1 MEKNKSNYM
10 VRLVGNNKIRTAIFI
25 SGKGSNMKNLIKFS
39 KIKNSP
45 IVIDFVLSNNKKANC
60 INYLKKNKIDFKNV
74 GGYYPCNHE
83 IDDLDMLYFLRNK
96 KANISLPI
104 IRENNQMDFFEW
116 TNKDPLKINK
126 YGIAEPT
133 LGKKIYPDIIFV
145 PLVAYDD
152 DLNRLGY
159 GGGFYD
165 RYLEKVSKIK
175 KIFKIGLGFSYQEI
189 KKIPINKY
197 DKKLDLIITEK
208 KIIQ

>member
-1 MEKNKSNYM
+1 MSKSKL
-10 VRLVGNNKIRTAIFI
+10 RRKIL
-25 SGKGSNMKNLIKFS
+25 NLRKKKS
-39 KIKNSP
+39 HKKLSLYPVKIYR
-45 IVIDFVLSNNKKANC
+45 F
-60 INYLKKNKIDFKNV
+60 LKKNKISFKNV
-74 GGYYPCNHE
+74 GGYYPCNNE
-83 IDDLDMLYFLRNK
+83 IDDLEILNFFRNK
-96 KANISLPI
+96 KISISLPI
-104 IRENNQMDFFEW
+104 IKENNQMDFFEW
-116 TNKDPLKINK
+116 SNKNPLKINK
-126 YGIAEPT
+126 YGIAEPISS
-133 LGKKIYPDIIFV
+133 KKIYPDVIFV
-145 PLVAYDD
+145 PLVAYDN

>member
-1 MEKNKSNYM
+1 MNKSKL
-10 VRLVGNNKIRTAIFI
+10 RSKILKLRKKN
-25 SGKGSNMKNLIKFS
+25 SYKNLSLNPESIFR
-39 KIKNSP
+39 
-45 IVIDFVLSNNKKANC
+45 F
-60 INYLKKNKIDFKNV
+60 LKKKKINFKNI
-74 GGYYPCNHE
+74 GGYFPYNYE
-83 IDDLDMLYFLRNK
+83 IDDLDILNFLRNK
-96 KANISLPI
+96 KSTISLPI
-104 IRENNQMDFFEW
+104 IRKNKQMDFFEW
-116 TNKDPLKINK
+116 TIKDPLKINK
-126 YGIAEPT
+126 YGIAEPISV
-133 LGKKIYPDIIFV
+133 KKIYPDIIFV
-145 PLVAYDD
+145 PLVAYDN

>member
-1 MEKNKSNYM
+1 MSKSKL
-10 VRLVGNNKIRTAIFI
+10 R
-25 SGKGSNMKNLIKFS
+25 S
-39 KIKNSP
+39 KILNIRKKN
-45 IVIDFVLSNNKKANC
+45 FHKKLSLHPVK
-60 INYLKKNKIDFKNV
+60 IYRFLKKNKINFKNI
-74 GGYYPCNHE
+74 GGYYPCNNE
-83 IDDLDMLYFLRNK
+83 IDDLDMLNFLKNK
-96 KANISLPI
+96 KINISLPI
-104 IRENNQMDFFEW
+104 IRENSKMDFFEW

-126 YGIAEPT
+126 YGIAEPISS
-133 LGKKIYPDIIFV
+133 KKIYPDLIFV
-145 PLVAYDD
+145 PLVAYDC

-165 RYLEKVSKIK
+165 RYIEKISKIK

>member
-1 MEKNKSNYM
+1 MSKSTL
-10 VRLVGNNKIRTAIFI
+10 R
-25 SGKGSNMKNLIKFS
+25 S
-39 KIKNSP
+39 KILNLRKKNSYKK
-45 IVIDFVLSNNKKANC
+45 LSLYPDR
-60 INYLKKNKIDFKNV
+60 IYRFLKKNKINFKNV

-116 TNKDPLKINK
+116 TTKDPLKINK
-126 YGIAEPT
+126 YGIAEPIST
-133 LGKKIYPDIIFV
+133 KKIFPDIIFV

-152 DLNRLGY
+152 NLNRLGY

-165 RYLEKVSKIK
+165 RYFEKIERIK
-175 KIFKIGLGFSYQEI
+175 KILKIGLGFSYQKL
-189 KKIPINKY
+189 KKIPITKY

>member
-1 MEKNKSNYM
+1 MSKSKL
-10 VRLVGNNKIRTAIFI
+10 RSKFL
-25 SGKGSNMKNLIKFS
+25 NLRK
-39 KIKNSP
+39 KNSYKKLSLYP
-45 IVIDFVLSNNKKANC
+45 IKIYQF
-60 INYLKKNKIDFKNV
+60 LKKNKINLKNI
-74 GGYYPCNHE
+74 GGYYPCNNE
-83 IDDLDMLYFLRNK
+83 IDDLDMLNFFRNK
-96 KANISLPI
+96 KTNISLPI

-116 TNKDPLKINK
+116 KNKDPLKINK
-126 YGIAEPT
+126 YGIAEPV
-133 LGKKIYPDIIFV
+133 LGKKIYPDVIFV

-165 RYLEKVSKIK
+165 RYLEKISKIK

-197 DKKLDLIITEK
+197 DKKLDLIVNEK

>member
-1 MEKNKSNYM
+1 MSKSILRRKILNIRKKYSYKKISLNPN
-10 VRLVGNNKIRTAIFI
+10 RIFQFFKNNKI
-25 SGKGSNMKNLIKFS
+25 K
-39 KIKNSP
+39 
-45 IVIDFVLSNNKKANC
+45 
-60 INYLKKNKIDFKNV
+60 FKNI

-83 IDDLDMLYFLRNK
+83 IDDLDLLNFLRNK

-104 IRENNQMDFFEW
+104 IRKNNQMDFFEW

-126 YGIAEPT
+126 FGIAEPISF
-133 LGKKIYPDIIFV
+133 KKIYPDIIFV

-175 KIFKIGLGFSYQEI
+175 KIFKIGLGFSYQKI

>member
-1 MEKNKSNYM
+1 MSKSKL
-10 VRLVGNNKIRTAIFI
+10 R
-25 SGKGSNMKNLIKFS
+25 S
-39 KIKNSP
+39 KILNLRKKNS
-45 IVIDFVLSNNKKANC
+45 NKKLSLNPDR
-60 INYLKKNKIDFKNV
+60 IYRFLKKNKINFKNV

-126 YGIAEPT
+126 YGIAEPISS
-133 LGKKIYPDIIFV
+133 KKIYPDVIFV
-145 PLVAYDD
+145 PLVAYDN

-165 RYLEKVSKIK
+165 RYFEKNSNLKKIVKIGLAFSFQKIK
-175 KIFKIGLGFSYQEI
+175 KLPVSKFD
-189 KKIPINKY
+189 KKI
-197 DKKLDLIITEK
+197 DRIITEK
-208 KIIQ
+208 KI

>member
-1 MEKNKSNYM
+1 MNKSKL
-10 VRLVGNNKIRTAIFI
+10 R
-25 SGKGSNMKNLIKFS
+25 S
-39 KIKNSP
+39 KILNLRKKNSY
-45 IVIDFVLSNNKKANC
+45 KKL
-60 INYLKKNKIDFKNV
+60 ILYPDRIFRFFKKNKINFKNV

-83 IDDLDMLYFLRNK
+83 IDDLNVLNFLRNK
-96 KANISLPI
+96 GSNISLPI
-104 IRENNQMDFFEW
+104 IRENNQMDFFEF
-116 TNKDPLKINK
+116 TNSDPLKINR
-126 YGIAEPT
+126 YGIAEPISA
-133 LGKKIYPDIIFV
+133 KKIYPDIIFV

-152 DLNRLGY
+152 NLNRLGY

-165 RYLEKVSKIK
+165 RYLEKVSKFK

>member
-1 MEKNKSNYM
+1 VNKSKL
-10 VRLVGNNKIRTAIFI
+10 R
-25 SGKGSNMKNLIKFS
+25 S
-39 KIKNSP
+39 KILNLRKKNSYKK
-45 IVIDFVLSNNKKANC
+45 LSLYPER
-60 INYLKKNKIDFKNV
+60 IFRFFKKNKINFKNV

-83 IDDLDMLYFLRNK
+83 IDDLDMLNFLRNK

-116 TNKDPLKINK
+116 TKNSPLKINK
-126 YGIAEPT
+126 YGIIEPISV
-133 LGKKIYPDIIFV
+133 KKIYPDIIFV
-145 PLVAYDD
+145 PLVAYDN

-165 RYLEKVSKIK
+165 RYLEKIAKIK
-175 KIFKIGLGFSYQEI
+175 KILKIGLGFSYQEL
-189 KKIPINKY
+189 KKIPINQY